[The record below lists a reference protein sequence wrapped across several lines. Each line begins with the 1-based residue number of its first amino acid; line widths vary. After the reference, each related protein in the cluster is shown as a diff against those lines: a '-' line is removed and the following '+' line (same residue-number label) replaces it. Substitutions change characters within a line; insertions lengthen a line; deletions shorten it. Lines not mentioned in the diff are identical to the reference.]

1 MVPGTPNA
9 QARRLLSAPRRGV
22 VGFFRG
28 MGFVL
33 RGAKLV
39 YVEQPGLARYWI
51 APIVVTS
58 VTLIVCFG
66 LVGHFHD
73 VLVSAIWGAPSGD
86 DWLAWLARAAH
97 WIFDLL
103 LWLVLGVLAL
113 VATMLVG
120 SVVAAPF
127 NARLG
132 EVLDARL
139 TGHVA
144 PPFALSRVVL
154 DVARTV
160 AIEVVFFVV
169 NAILFVASV
178 AVPAL
183 APALAIVGFVLT
195 AYYFAIGYLEIPQVA
210 RGRTMGDRLR
220 FLGRHAM
227 AILGFGAGVGL
238 LLFVPIVNL
247 LFMPAAVAGA
257 VMLFAEVEGSG
268 AGPSVAGS

>member
-1 MVPGTPNA
+1 MVPDAPNA

-28 MGFVL
+28 VGFVF

-39 YVEQPGLARYWI
+39 YVEQPGLTRYWI
-51 APIVVTS
+51 VPIVVTS
-58 VTLIVCFG
+58 VTLIACFG

-73 VLVSAIWGAPSGD
+73 ALVSAIWGAPTGD

-97 WIFDLL
+97 WIFDALV
-103 LWLVLGVLAL
+103 WLVLGLLAL

-139 TGHVA
+139 TGHAA

-154 DVARTV
+154 DVVRTV
-160 AIEVVFFVV
+160 AIEVVFFVLNV
-169 NAILFVASV
+169 ILFVASV
-178 AVPAL
+178 AMPAL
-183 APALAIVGFVLT
+183 APALVIVGFVLT

-210 RGRTMGDRLR
+210 RDRTMGDRFR

-227 AILGFGAGVGL
+227 AILGFGTGVGL
-238 LLFVPIVNL
+238 FLFVPIVNL

-257 VMLFAEVEGSG
+257 VMLFAEVEGEG
-268 AGPSVAGS
+268 AAETG